1 MIYARILVMKNENF
15 SYILKIKILTC
26 KGYPDLKKTIL
37 QSLFSSLL
45 PKNFRGRLRGWEGGG
60 VTGVTSQPP
69 PYNDLTKLCP
79 F

>member
-45 PKNFRGRLRGWEGGG
+45 PKNFRGRFRGWEGGG
-60 VTGVTSQPP
+60 G
-69 PYNDLTKLCP
+69 DRGD
-79 F
+79 

>member
-1 MIYARILVMKNENF
+1 MIFARILVMKNENF

-45 PKNFRGRLRGWEGGG
+45 PKDFRGRFRGGDGGG
-60 VTGVTSQPP
+60 GGG
-69 PYNDLTKLCP
+69 DRGD
-79 F
+79 

>member
-60 VTGVTSQPP
+60 G
-69 PYNDLTKLCP
+69 DRGD
-79 F
+79 